1 MVISEPEG
9 IIKLEIL
16 NINFPFFLNR
26 TFLLRVTALP
36 DAFDIVPV
44 RNQILEID
52 LENTSI
58 TTSIDTTEI
67 GDVNVASSSQ
77 LATSSTTSIASGY

>member
-1 MVISEPEG
+1 MESKHHNG
-9 IIKLEIL
+9 AS
-16 NINFPFFLNR
+16 N
-26 TFLLRVTALP
+26 
-36 DAFDIVPV
+36 PV

-52 LENTSI
+52 LESTSI

-77 LATSSTTSIASGY
+77 LATSSTTSIVSGY

>member
-1 MVISEPEG
+1 MDGSSSTQI
-9 IIKLEIL
+9 
-16 NINFPFFLNR
+16 
-26 TFLLRVTALP
+26 RVTAIP
-36 DAFDIVPV
+36 DSFDIVPV

-58 TTSIDTTEI
+58 TTSIDSTEI